1 MIKMYKVYGA
11 AGHRQRESFS
21 PSYKFEDFE
30 KIKTTVLNADITGTN
45 NYSIVIFEADTKE
58 KIEEALNGQLY
69 DGIFENS
76 AYGITEE
83 IKDEEFD
90 RYVNLY
96 VPDQELIFGAKYY
109 KKWHDNTIQRGKI
122 EEISRN
128 EAHDLIWEYYSNN
141 GILDEEIENRIQEF
155 DEIHVID
162 LGDYHLTIEGVE

>member
-1 MIKMYKVYGA
+1 MIKMYKVYGVE
-11 AGHRQRESFS
+11 GHRQRESFS
-21 PSYKFEDFE
+21 PSYKF
-30 KIKTTVLNADITGTN
+30 TTFDNITVSVINSDLTGTN
-45 NYSIVIFEADTKE
+45 NYSLVKLEGDNEIQLEDEFE
-58 KIEEALNGQLY
+58 GQLS

-90 RYVNLY
+90 RYVNEY
-96 VPDQELIFGAKYY
+96 VPTMKLIYDAKYL

-128 EAHDLIWEYYSNN
+128 EAHDLIWGYYLNN
-141 GILDEEIENRIQEF
+141 GCDDEEIEKEIQEF
-155 DEIHVID
+155 DEFHIID